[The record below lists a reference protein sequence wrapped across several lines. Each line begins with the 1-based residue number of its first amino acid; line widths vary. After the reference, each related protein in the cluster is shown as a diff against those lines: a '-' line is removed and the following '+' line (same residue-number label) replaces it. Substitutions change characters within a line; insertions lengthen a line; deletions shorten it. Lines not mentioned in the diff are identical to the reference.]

1 VPPADVPGS
10 EPAPFSSQ
18 ARPASPAGPA
28 SAGPQR
34 GPSPA
39 GDDAAQSAITGA
51 SILVVDDNEQNLE
64 LLVAYLEDLGCE
76 IRTARDGPDALEEVA
91 RSRPDLILLDVMM
104 PRMSGFQVCQRLKRS
119 SVTSTI
125 PILIV
130 TALNE
135 VSDVERAVEIGA
147 DDFLTKPVNRV
158 ELLTRVRSLVRVSM
172 LQKRLHTTL
181 EELRRLGGAEPQG
194 GTGASAT

>member
-1 VPPADVPGS
+1 MSDPKPTNATQPADQTP
-10 EPAPFSSQ
+10 PIAK
-18 ARPASPAGPA
+18 
-28 SAGPQR
+28 
-34 GPSPA
+34 
-39 GDDAAQSAITGA
+39 A

-76 IRTARDGPDALEEVA
+76 IRTALDGPEALEEVG
-91 RSRPDLILLDVMM
+91 RKRPDLILLDVMM
-104 PRMSGFQVCQRLKRS
+104 PKMSGFQVCQRLKRS
-119 SVTSTI
+119 PATSTI

-158 ELLTRVRSLVRVSM
+158 ELLTRVRSLVRVSL
-172 LQKRLHTTL
+172 LQQRLQQTL
-181 EELRRLGGAEPQG
+181 DELRRLGGNA
-194 GTGASAT
+194 